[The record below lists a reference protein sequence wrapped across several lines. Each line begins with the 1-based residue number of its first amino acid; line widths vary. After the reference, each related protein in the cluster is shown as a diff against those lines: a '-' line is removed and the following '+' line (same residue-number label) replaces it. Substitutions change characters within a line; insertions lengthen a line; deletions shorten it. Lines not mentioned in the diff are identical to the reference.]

1 MNFKEL
7 LIVNNRSYKYKID
20 YYTKILLKKKLI
32 QIGQQKNLQI

>member
-7 LIVNNRSYKYKID
+7 LIVNNHSYKHKID
-20 YYTKILLKKKLI
+20 YYMEILLKKNLI